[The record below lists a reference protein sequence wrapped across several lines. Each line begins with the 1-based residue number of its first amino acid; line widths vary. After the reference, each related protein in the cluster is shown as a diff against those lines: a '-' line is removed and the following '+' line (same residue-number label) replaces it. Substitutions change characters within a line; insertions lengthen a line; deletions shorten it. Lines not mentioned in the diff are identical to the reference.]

1 MYIKPLKIGNVE
13 TKNNIFL
20 APMAGV
26 TDLAYRKICKDF
38 GAGMMYT
45 EMVSSKAISY
55 GSKKTMTLC
64 EIDEAEH
71 PIGVQI
77 FGSDPLTMAKTAE
90 QLSETAD
97 IIDINM
103 GCPANKIIKNGEGSA
118 LMKDLTL
125 AEKIIKEVVKASKV
139 PVTVKM
145 RKGYDENN
153 INAVELAKIAEQ
165 CGLPQITIHGRTREQ
180 GYTGKCDLNI
190 IKKVKEAVNIIVIGN
205 GDITTPEEAKNMFDY
220 TGVDGIMIARGSMG
234 NPWIFKNI
242 LTYLTDGT
250 YTGPNF
256 DEKIDLAIY
265 HLKLLIE
272 NKGEY
277 TAVREIR
284 KNLFAYIKNMPGA
297 AEMRNKISTITDS
310 SELIKILN
318 TMKGC

>member
-103 GCPANKIIKNGEGSA
+103 VFA
-118 LMKDLTL
+118 L
-125 AEKIIKEVVKASKV
+125 
-139 PVTVKM
+139 
-145 RKGYDENN
+145 
-153 INAVELAKIAEQ
+153 
-165 CGLPQITIHGRTREQ
+165 
-180 GYTGKCDLNI
+180 
-190 IKKVKEAVNIIVIGN
+190 
-205 GDITTPEEAKNMFDY
+205 
-220 TGVDGIMIARGSMG
+220 
-234 NPWIFKNI
+234 
-242 LTYLTDGT
+242 
-250 YTGPNF
+250 
-256 DEKIDLAIY
+256 
-265 HLKLLIE
+265 
-272 NKGEY
+272 
-277 TAVREIR
+277 
-284 KNLFAYIKNMPGA
+284 LFPK
-297 AEMRNKISTITDS
+297 
-310 SELIKILN
+310 
-318 TMKGC
+318 